1 MTVKLII
8 FDFDGT
14 IADTFEPLIKIIQRL
29 SQEFGY
35 KSVSPEDID
44 LFRNLTTREIIY
56 QAGVSIWKLPF
67 ILRRIKKELN
77 KDIKVVRPIQG
88 MKEALL
94 DLKDQGNQLGIITS
108 NSQDNVQLFLENN
121 HLDTIFSFI
130 CSGTTIFG
138 KNKVINSVL
147 IQKNINLSD
156 VIYVGDET
164 RDIEAAKKSNI
175 QVIAVSWGFNS
186 QEILAN
192 QNPDYLIDHPQ
203 QLTEVVN
210 SLKQLIS

>member
-1 MTVKLII
+1 MKLII

-14 IADTFEPLIKIIQRL
+14 IADTFEPLITIIQRL

-44 LFRNLTTREIIY
+44 LFRSLTTREIIY

-77 KDIKVVRPIQG
+77 KDIKLVRPIQG

-94 DLKDQGNQLGIITS
+94 DLKAQGNELGIITS
-108 NSQDNVQLFLENN
+108 NSQENVELFLENN
-121 HLDTIFSFI
+121 QLDTTFSFI

-138 KNKVINSVL
+138 KNKVINRVL
-147 IQKNINLSD
+147 TQKNINLSD

-175 QVIAVSWGFNS
+175 QVIAVSWGFNYK
-186 QEILAN
+186 EILKN
-192 QNPDYLIDHPQ
+192 QNPDYLIEHPQ
-203 QLTEVVN
+203 QLIEVIN
-210 SLKQLIS
+210 SLKQLISS

>member
-1 MTVKLII
+1 MKLII

-14 IADTFEPLIKIIQRL
+14 IADTFEPLITIIQRL

-44 LFRNLTTREIIY
+44 LFRSLTTREIIY

-67 ILRRIKKELN
+67 ILRKIKKELN
-77 KDIKVVRPIQG
+77 KDIKLVRPFQG

-94 DLKDQGNQLGIITS
+94 DLKSQGNELGIITS
-108 NSQDNVQLFLENN
+108 NSQENVELFLENN
-121 HLDTIFSFI
+121 QLDTIFSFI

-138 KNKVINSVL
+138 KNKVINRVL
-147 IQKNINLSD
+147 TQKNINLSD

-186 QEILAN
+186 KEILSN
-192 QNPDYLIDHPQ
+192 QNPDYLIEYPQ
-203 QLTEVVN
+203 QLIEVVN
-210 SLKQLIS
+210 SLKQLISS

>member
-1 MTVKLII
+1 VKLII

-14 IADTFEPLIKIIQRL
+14 IADTFEPLITIIQRL

-44 LFRNLTTREIIY
+44 LFRSLTTREIIY

-77 KDIKVVRPIQG
+77 KDIKLVRPVQG

-94 DLKDQGNQLGIITS
+94 DLKGQGNELGIITS
-108 NSQDNVQLFLENN
+108 NSQENVELFLENN
-121 HLDTIFSFI
+121 QLDTIFSFI

-138 KNKVINSVL
+138 KNKVINRVL
-147 IQKNINLSD
+147 TQKNINLSD

-186 QEILAN
+186 KEILSN
-192 QNPDYLIDHPQ
+192 QNPDYLIEYPQ
-203 QLTEVVN
+203 QLIEVVN
-210 SLKQLIS
+210 SLKQLISS

>member
-1 MTVKLII
+1 MKLII

-14 IADTFEPLIKIIQRL
+14 IADTFETLITIIQRL
-29 SQEFGY
+29 SREFGY

-67 ILRRIKKELN
+67 ILKKIKKELN
-77 KDIKVVRPIQG
+77 KDIKLVRPISG
-88 MKEALL
+88 MKEALIE
-94 DLKDQGNQLGIITS
+94 LKCQGNQLGIITS
-108 NSQDNVQLFLENN
+108 NSQDNVQLFLEN
-121 HLDTIFSFI
+121 HQLDTIFSFI

-138 KNKVINSVL
+138 KNKVINRVL
-147 IQKNINLSD
+147 NQKNINLSD

-175 QVIAVSWGFNS
+175 KVIAVSWGFNS
-186 QEILAN
+186 KEILTN
-192 QNPDYLIDHPQ
+192 QNPDYLIEYPQ

-210 SLKQLIS
+210 NLKPLIL

>member
-1 MTVKLII
+1 MKLII

>member
-29 SQEFGY
+29 SQELGY
-35 KSVSPEDID
+35 KSVSPEDIV

-67 ILRRIKKELN
+67 ILRKIKQELN
-77 KDIKVVRPIQG
+77 KDIKLIQPVQG

-94 DLKDQGNQLGIITS
+94 DLKSQGNQLGIITS

-121 HLDTIFSFI
+121 QLDTIFSFV

-147 IQKNINLSD
+147 NQKNIALSE

-164 RDIEAAKKSNI
+164 RDIDAAKKSNI

-186 QEILAN
+186 KEILNN
-192 QNPDYLIDHPQ
+192 QNPDYLIEHPK
-203 QLTEVVN
+203 QLLDVVN

>member
-1 MTVKLII
+1 MKLII

-14 IADTFEPLIKIIQRL
+14 IADTFEPLITIIQRL

-44 LFRNLTTREIIY
+44 LFRSLTTREIIY

-77 KDIKVVRPIQG
+77 KDIKLVRPIQG

-94 DLKDQGNQLGIITS
+94 DLKGQGNELGIITS
-108 NSQDNVQLFLENN
+108 NSQENVELFLENN
-121 HLDTIFSFI
+121 QLDTIFSFI

-138 KNKVINSVL
+138 KNKVINRVL
-147 IQKNINLSD
+147 TQKNINLSD

-186 QEILAN
+186 KEILSN
-192 QNPDYLIDHPQ
+192 QNPDYLIEYPQ
-203 QLTEVVN
+203 QLIEVVN
-210 SLKQLIS
+210 SLKQLISS

>member
-1 MTVKLII
+1 MKLII

-35 KSVSPEDID
+35 KTVNSEDIA

-77 KDIKVVRPIQG
+77 KDIKLVRPIQG

-94 DLKDQGNQLGIITS
+94 DLKSQGNQLGIITS
-108 NSQDNVQLFLENN
+108 NSQDNVQLFLEDNQ
-121 HLDTIFSFI
+121 LDTIFSFI
-130 CSGTTIFG
+130 FSGTTIFG
-138 KNKVINSVL
+138 KNKVINKVL
-147 IQKNINLSD
+147 TQENINLLD

-164 RDIEAAKKSNI
+164 RDIDAAKKSNI
-175 QVIAVSWGFNS
+175 QVIAVTWGFNS
-186 QEILAN
+186 PEILAN

-210 SLKQLIS
+210 NLKQLIS

>member
-1 MTVKLII
+1 MKLII

-14 IADTFEPLIKIIQRL
+14 IADTFEPLITIIQRL
-29 SQEFGY
+29 SQELGY

-44 LFRNLTTREIIY
+44 LFRSLTTREIIY

-67 ILRRIKKELN
+67 ILRKIKKELN
-77 KDIKVVRPIQG
+77 KDIKLVRPVQG

-94 DLKDQGNQLGIITS
+94 DLKGQGNELGIITS
-108 NSQDNVQLFLENN
+108 NSQENVELFLENN
-121 HLDTIFSFI
+121 QLDTIFSFI

-138 KNKVINSVL
+138 KNKVINRVL
-147 IQKNINLSD
+147 TQKNINLSD

-186 QEILAN
+186 KEILSN
-192 QNPDYLIDHPQ
+192 QNPDYLIEYPQ
-203 QLTEVVN
+203 QLIEVVN
-210 SLKQLIS
+210 SLKQLISS

>member
-1 MTVKLII
+1 MKLII

-14 IADTFEPLIKIIQRL
+14 IADTFEPLITIIQRL

-44 LFRNLTTREIIY
+44 LFRSLTTREIIY

-77 KDIKVVRPIQG
+77 KDIKLVRPVQG

-94 DLKDQGNQLGIITS
+94 DLKGQGNELGIITS
-108 NSQDNVQLFLENN
+108 NSQENVELFLENN
-121 HLDTIFSFI
+121 QLDTIFSFI

-138 KNKVINSVL
+138 KNKVINRVL
-147 IQKNINLSD
+147 TQKNINLSD

-186 QEILAN
+186 KEILSN
-192 QNPDYLIDHPQ
+192 QNPDYLIEYPQ
-203 QLTEVVN
+203 QLIEVVN
-210 SLKQLIS
+210 SLKQLISS

>member
-1 MTVKLII
+1 MKLII

-14 IADTFEPLIKIIQRL
+14 IADTFEPLIQIIQRL

-67 ILRRIKKELN
+67 ILRKIKQELN
-77 KDIKVVRPIQG
+77 KEINLVHPVTGIQ
-88 MKEALL
+88 EALIE
-94 DLKDQGNQLGIITS
+94 LKCQGNQLGIITS

-121 HLDTIFSFI
+121 QLDSLFSFI

-147 IQKNINLSD
+147 TQENLHLSD

-164 RDIEAAKKSNI
+164 RDIDAAKKSKI

-186 QEILAN
+186 RKILSN
-192 QNPDYLIDHPQ
+192 QNPDYLIDHPH
-203 QLTEVVN
+203 QLLDVVN
-210 SLKQLIS
+210 SLKQLIL